1 MRIRS
6 VVPVALLLAV
16 GACSSS
22 APPPRVPVL
31 TTTTVTTTSVT
42 SSTPSTTSTN
52 PTVAP
57 STPATTPIITAPPPT
72 TGTAPT
78 ADLAQL
84 TSSTWN
90 AVSRITVGGLQPLPT
105 GASFTIDA
113 SGHIVINT
121 GCNTGRAT
129 VTVDGPHSF
138 VVGRVQY
145 TDLECGGEPATLD
158 ATVVANFSGG
168 VTWNLDGD
176 TLTVVPTYVTDVGIV
191 FTRAD

>member
-6 VVPVALLLAV
+6 VFPVALVLAV

-22 APPPRVPVL
+22 THPQRTPAV
-31 TTTTVTTTSVT
+31 TTTVVTASTAGTT
-42 SSTPSTTSTN
+42 STPSTVS
-52 PTVAP
+52 P
-57 STPATTPIITAPPPT
+57 STPVTTISTTPPIITAPST
-72 TGTAPT
+72 TAASP
-78 ADLAQL
+78 ADLAEL
-84 TSSTWN
+84 TTSTWN

-191 FTRAD
+191 FTRAA